1 MINNYQRD
9 AGSEDDRDSG
19 SMSLISQFEEGDQV
33 IFRIEI
39 FQSGGIYFYFYF
51 RSG

>member
-19 SMSLISQFEEGDQV
+19 SMSLISHLEEGDQV
-33 IFRIEI
+33 IRYKL
-39 FQSGGIYFYFYF
+39 SKPLDT
-51 RSG
+51 